1 MNPNLLYLPNFQF
14 SYVHVFNPR
23 LTNEFRFGYVR
34 NRNDISVATPGVPS
48 IGMQDGSIGF
58 GSYNGY
64 PQQFREN
71 IYSYSDMVSLNH
83 GKHSFKI
90 GVDLR
95 RNLENSEFNITR
107 PSYYFLDQTFFAMD
121 APTTEVAGVDPGII
135 SNKPAQLADN
145 YRNWRNIEFGAYFQ
159 DDWKFR
165 HNLTLSLGM
174 RYDLFTRHTE
184 RAGQVTTFI
193 PGPGA
198 SIQGNGFFLDAIK
211 NANIPAGAP
220 GCSVATGQNPA
231 LAQLAGACGPGG
243 FAAAQ
248 SLGAGNH
255 KNFGPRVGV
264 AWDPFGNG
272 KMAIRG
278 GWGISYEG
286 TLYNPLS
293 NSRWNLPFY
302 SFNSASNYLA
312 GGSQI
317 VIYGPQTPGQAPI
330 FTGPPLN
337 PGMGTG
343 VQATGNIAGW
353 ASTNQNLAS
362 LTGIIF
368 PSGIRDPRVQNYF
381 GGVQK
386 ELFSG
391 TVIEVN
397 YVGTRGR
404 NLFRAENANR
414 LPGGKLPSGTCIQ
427 VQGRQ
432 ECSLI
437 SQFNTTGLLNPNY
450 GTLRVWDNVSQSWYN
465 GLQASL
471 RRQMGKGI
479 VFSLNYTYSHSI
491 DTGSDWHSGSTSANG
506 AAAGDGYSLDQTRP
520 FLDKGNS
527 TFDIRHRIVGNYVWE
542 LPWFKDQHGFVG
554 HVLGGWQ
561 YNGIWSYQSGPH
573 WTPYISSARKL
584 VACATDPT
592 GLCNTGG
599 DFNLDGVNNDR
610 PDAPNGNNFNAGA
623 QGWANGF
630 FGGAGSTFTGA
641 YNRGAHPFFSTPCTG
656 CNGNL
661 GRNTFVGP
669 AHFNTDQS
677 LFKNIR
683 ISERFKAQFRAEF
696 FNAFN
701 HTNFLLPSSST
712 GANFANRIT
721 SGIFGEAAGTLDP
734 REIQFGLKL
743 FF

>member
-1 MNPNLLYLPNFQF
+1 
-14 SYVHVFNPR
+14 
-23 LTNEFRFGYVR
+23 
-34 NRNDISVATPGVPS
+34 
-48 IGMQDGSIGF
+48 
-58 GSYNGY
+58 
-64 PQQFREN
+64 
-71 IYSYSDMVSLNH
+71 
-83 GKHSFKI
+83 
-90 GVDLR
+90 
-95 RNLENSEFNITR
+95 
-107 PSYYFLDQTFFAMD
+107 
-121 APTTEVAGVDPGII
+121 
-135 SNKPAQLADN
+135 
-145 YRNWRNIEFGAYFQ
+145 
-159 DDWKFR
+159 
-165 HNLTLSLGM
+165 
-174 RYDLFTRHTE
+174 
-184 RAGQVTTFI
+184 
-193 PGPGA
+193 
-198 SIQGNGFFLDAIK
+198 
-211 NANIPAGAP
+211 
-220 GCSVATGQNPA
+220 
-231 LAQLAGACGPGG
+231 
-243 FAAAQ
+243 
-248 SLGAGNH
+248 
-255 KNFGPRVGV
+255 
-264 AWDPFGNG
+264 
-272 KMAIRG
+272 MAIRG

-337 PGMGTG
+337 PGMGVG
-343 VQATGNIAGW
+343 VQATGNLAGW

-386 ELFSG
+386 ELFAG

-465 GLQASL
+465 GLQSSL

-491 DTGSDWHSGSTSANG
+491 DTGSDWHSGATSANG

-561 YNGIWSYQSGPH
+561 YNGIWSYQTGPH

-584 VACATDPT
+584 SACATDPT
-592 GLCNTGG
+592 G
-599 DFNLDGVNNDR
+599 R
-610 PDAPNGNNFNAGA
+610 AIRAA
-623 QGWANGF
+623 I
-630 FGGAGSTFTGA
+630 STWT
-641 YNRGAHPFFSTPCTG
+641 
-656 CNGNL
+656 
-661 GRNTFVGP
+661 
-669 AHFNTDQS
+669 
-677 LFKNIR
+677 
-683 ISERFKAQFRAEF
+683 E
-696 FNAFN
+696 
-701 HTNFLLPSSST
+701 
-712 GANFANRIT
+712 
-721 SGIFGEAAGTLDP
+721 
-734 REIQFGLKL
+734 
-743 FF
+743 